1 LAASGR
7 KRERR
12 DRRQINFVIIVARAP
27 LFERALLVGN
37 SMRLY

>member
-12 DRRQINFVIIVARAP
+12 DRRQINFVIIIARAP
-27 LFERALLVGN
+27 LLERALLVGN